1 MVYGEQGCLLSI
13 ERGGRMSWESPI
25 DVYTIS
31 NEMRSALDDEIVTVV
46 QRFGF
51 DVNKEELTKAL
62 LYDRGQYEKGYTDGR
77 PPKGEWVDGYYG
89 VWCSVCKQDHEYRTP
104 YCPNCGAD
112 MRTEDRGGFEEFE
125 PGRFTY
131 NEFDANP

>member
-1 MVYGEQGCLLSI
+1 MY
-13 ERGGRMSWESPI
+13 ESPI
-25 DVYTIS
+25 ELVYHETFPKLIKQQ
-31 NEMRSALDDEIVTVV
+31 EDLIMRGCLDIGVYVD
-46 QRFGF
+46 
-51 DVNKEELTKAL
+51 KEELIKAL
-62 LYDRGQYEKGYTDGR
+62 AYDRGQYEKGYADGR
-77 PPKGEWVDGYYG
+77 PPKGEWVDGHYG

-112 MRTEDRGGFEEFE
+112 MRTEDSGGFEEFE